1 MWSLQKGLK
10 ATFKNI
16 CMSECVSVCGGELW
30 GGGFSGFFFLLQDC
44 KVAGIIQSRFNEKK
58 LRVYLMYIKGV
69 LLLRAV

>member
-30 GGGFSGFFFLLQDC
+30 GGGFSGFFFSFAGLQ
-44 KVAGIIQSRFNEKK
+44 GSRNYPK
-58 LRVYLMYIKGV
+58 
-69 LLLRAV
+69 